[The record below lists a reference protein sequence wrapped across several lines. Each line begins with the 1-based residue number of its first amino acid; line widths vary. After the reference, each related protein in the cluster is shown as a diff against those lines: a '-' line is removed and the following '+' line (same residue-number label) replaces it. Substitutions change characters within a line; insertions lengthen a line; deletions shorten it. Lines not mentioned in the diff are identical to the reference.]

1 MSLLST
7 ERFSSRVENYVRYRP
22 SYPKEILE
30 VLENECGLSASSTV
44 ADVGSGTGILTQ
56 LVLASGAE
64 VYGLEPNAA
73 MRTAGEAVLGREERF
88 TSIEA
93 TAEATTLP
101 DDSIDLIVAGQAFHW
116 FNGVAARREFDRI
129 LRPNGWV
136 ALIWNER
143 SAHLTPFL
151 VGYERILHT
160 YAPGYAEV
168 DHRRHNVETLTP
180 FFHGAMTHRIFA
192 NAQRFDFEGLQGRL
206 LSSSYAPEPGH
217 PNHEPM
223 LEELRRLFE
232 ETQVDG
238 KVDFAYDTHMY
249 FGH

>member
-7 ERFSSRVENYVRYRP
+7 ERFSSRVENYVRFRP
-22 SYPKEILE
+22 GYPKEILE
-30 VLENECGLSASSTV
+30 VLESQCGLSASSTV
-44 ADVGSGTGILTQ
+44 ADIGSGTGILTQ

-64 VYGLEPNAA
+64 VYAVEPNAA
-73 MRTAGEAVLGREERF
+73 MRTAGEAVLGRDEHF
-88 TSIEA
+88 TSVEG

-101 DDSIDLIVAGQAFHW
+101 DGSIDLIVAGQAFHW
-116 FNGVAARREFDRI
+116 FDRLAARHEFDRI
-129 LRPNGWV
+129 LRTNGWI
-136 ALIWNER
+136 ALVWNER
-143 SAHLTPFL
+143 SATLTPFL
-151 VGYERILHT
+151 VGYERILHA

-180 FFHGAMTHRIFA
+180 FFHGPMTHRIFA
-192 NAQRFDFEGLQGRL
+192 NAQRFDFEGLKGRL
-206 LSSSYAPEPGH
+206 LSSSYAPELGH

-223 LEELRRLFE
+223 IEELKQLFD

-238 KVDFAYDTHMY
+238 KVDFAYDTHVY